1 MENKVAGSFPA
12 LGKMWARRTASTV
25 LVTPLQKFSVLK
37 AWFLYR
43 NSNEIEALAV
53 ITQQAWNKV
62 IIRWY

>member
-1 MENKVAGSFPA
+1 MAGSFPA
-12 LGKMWARRTASTV
+12 LWKMWARTASTV
-25 LVTPLQKFSVLK
+25 LVTPLQKFSMLK

>member
-1 MENKVAGSFPA
+1 MAGSFPA
-12 LGKMWARRTASTV
+12 LWKMWARRTASTV